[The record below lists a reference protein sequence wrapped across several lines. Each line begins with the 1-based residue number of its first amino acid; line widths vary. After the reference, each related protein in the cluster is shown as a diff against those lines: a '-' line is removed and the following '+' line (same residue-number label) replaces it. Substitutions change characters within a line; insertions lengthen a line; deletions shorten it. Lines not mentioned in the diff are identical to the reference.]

1 MEQIK
6 HVMTD
11 DGKVEALRHVADMA
25 SAMELLAE
33 LCELV
38 SGHEQ
43 RVKAVMPVI
52 IEVARSTA
60 ERSACL
66 SLTRRCP

>member
-11 DGKVEALRHVADMA
+11 DEKVEALRHVTDMA
-25 SAMELLAE
+25 SAMESLAA

-38 SGHEQ
+38 SGDE
-43 RVKAVMPVI
+43 RRAKAVMPVI

-60 ERSACL
+60 ERANAVRML
-66 SLTRRCP
+66 IAN